1 MSRIPSQIYSSQ
13 THFYMSK
20 SENAIS
26 QKSMHSFLFLP
37 ISHHL
42 SKFPQHL
49 PNIFLFTK
57 LQTILLRPSSNTSTY
72 HPYPA
77 AHAPVLKSYILL
89 MDITIGGKYRLVRKI
104 GSGSFGDIYQGV
116 DDRDC
121 PVAIK
126 LEKPD
131 RPLYCV
137 LEHEASIYKTL
148 QHSTSV
154 PEFLWYGSKG
164 GFNILVMEML
174 DKSLE
179 DLKCECGGTL
189 SVRTVLMLADQMIS
203 CLEYMHQKRVI
214 HQDLKP
220 ENFMVGRDAKAG
232 QVSIIDFG
240 LSKTF
245 VDPETGAHNPMK
257 EHKSLTGTA
266 RYASINAM
274 KYMEQSRRDDMESL
288 GYIIIYLAKG
298 SLPWQG
304 LQATNRQSKFDRIR
318 EMKENMPLQ
327 ELCKDLPDEFRRYLE
342 MVRALG
348 YEEEPKYADYR
359 HLFRRLF
366 LRCKFVYDY
375 RYDWVK
381 LREERSPEL
390 LVKRKKLPKIMNNES
405 STSTNA
411 MERLPS
417 RRHSGV
423 FTARDISP
431 TILPKLQQKAG
442 QVSSRP
448 RRASHWN
455 ETRHILAH
463 KASAYVGGALRGKYG
478 VNKVSV
484 V

>member
-1 MSRIPSQIYSSQ
+1 
-13 THFYMSK
+13 
-20 SENAIS
+20 
-26 QKSMHSFLFLP
+26 
-37 ISHHL
+37 
-42 SKFPQHL
+42 
-49 PNIFLFTK
+49 
-57 LQTILLRPSSNTSTY
+57 
-72 HPYPA
+72 
-77 AHAPVLKSYILL
+77 
-89 MDITIGGKYRLVRKI
+89 MDIAIGGKYRLVRKI

>member
-1 MSRIPSQIYSSQ
+1 
-13 THFYMSK
+13 
-20 SENAIS
+20 
-26 QKSMHSFLFLP
+26 
-37 ISHHL
+37 
-42 SKFPQHL
+42 
-49 PNIFLFTK
+49 
-57 LQTILLRPSSNTSTY
+57 
-72 HPYPA
+72 
-77 AHAPVLKSYILL
+77 

-131 RPLYCV
+131 RPAYCV
-137 LEHEASIYKTL
+137 LEHEAAIYKTL
-148 QHSTSV
+148 QHSTSI

-266 RYASINAM
+266 RYASVNAM

-288 GYIIIYLAKG
+288 GYIILYLVKG

-318 EMKENMPLQ
+318 EMKEKMPLQ

-359 HLFRRLF
+359 YLFRRLF

-390 LVKRKKLPKIMNNES
+390 VKKKLPKIVNNES
-405 STSTNA
+405 SAST

-417 RRHSGV
+417 RRHSGI
-423 FTARDISP
+423 FTARDMP

-448 RRASHWN
+448 RRASQWN

-463 KASAYVGGALRGKYG
+463 KASAYVGGALKGRFGM
-478 VNKVSV
+478 NKVSV